1 MRARIERLLR
11 WFLFSVL
18 VSLIPLALTYVNL
31 LFDGRQVHPEM
42 LLARGELLLVSATL
56 GAAALGEL
64 MPSGRDNAMGKL
76 LASGA
81 SVLMIVLSSVCFASI
96 QSRQSPDSGPIL
108 VVSLFLFAG
117 MLLAAGSCMFYSHQE
132 VG

>member
-1 MRARIERLLR
+1 MRARTERLLR

-18 VSLIPLALTYVNL
+18 VSLVPLALTYLNL
-31 LFDGRQVHPEM
+31 LLDGREAHLEM

-64 MPSGRDNAMGKL
+64 FPGGRENAMGKL

-96 QSRQSPDSGPIL
+96 QSRQSPNPGPIF

-117 MLLAAGSCMFYSHQE
+117 MLLAAGSCMFYSQQE
-132 VG
+132 EG

>member
-1 MRARIERLLR
+1 
-11 WFLFSVL
+11 
-18 VSLIPLALTYVNL
+18 
-31 LFDGRQVHPEM
+31 M

-64 MPSGRDNAMGKL
+64 FPSGRDNAIAKL
-76 LASGA
+76 LASGS

-96 QSRQSPDSGPIL
+96 QSRRSPDTGPIL
-108 VVSLFLFAG
+108 MVSLALFAG

-132 VG
+132 GG